1 MKKNFKYFGITWIV
15 GFVLFNAITFLIPNE
30 MFGVTRF
37 DKGVFW
43 VAYSLITL
51 SFLAE
56 ILTAYK
62 FIKDDGAEKMFL
74 NVPLLRTGYMAV
86 VASVFVGIVFMI
98 FPVLPAWIGAI
109 VSLVVAGCFVI
120 ACVKAIVLSEAISQ
134 KEQQIKTNT
143 SFIKD
148 AVIESANLI
157 ASATTEE
164 IRIECQKIHDAF
176 RFSDYVS
183 KSSLKE
189 VETEISNYLSKM
201 NLAVRNGNITEVK
214 FTSKKLLILI
224 KERNMRCKASK

>member
-15 GFVLFNAITFLIPNE
+15 GFIIFNAITFLIPNE
-30 MFGVTRF
+30 VFGVTRF

-43 VAYSLITL
+43 IAYALITL
-51 SFLAE
+51 SFIAQL
-56 ILTAYK
+56 ITAYK
-62 FIKDDGAEKMFL
+62 FIKDDSNEKMFL
-74 NVPLLRTGYMAV
+74 NIPLLRTGYAAIIV
-86 VASVFVGIVFMI
+86 SIIVGMVFMI

-109 VSLVVAGCFVI
+109 VSLLITGYFVI

-164 IRIECQKIHDAF
+164 IRIECQKIYDAF

-183 KSSLKE
+183 KVSLKE
-189 VETEISNYLSKM
+189 VEDEISNYLSKM
-201 NLAVRNGNITEVK
+201 KLAVGNANITEVK

-224 KERNMRCKASK
+224 KERNIRCKASK

>member
-30 MFGVTRF
+30 VFGVTRF

-56 ILTAYK
+56 IATAYK

-74 NVPLLRTGYMAV
+74 NIPLLRTGYMAV
-86 VASVFVGIVFMI
+86 VVSVIVGIVFMI

-109 VSLVVAGCFVI
+109 VSLLVAGYFVI
-120 ACVKAIVLSEAISQ
+120 ACVKAIVLSEDVYQ

-157 ASATTEE
+157 ARATTEE
-164 IRIECQKIHDAF
+164 IRIECQKIYDAF
-176 RFSDYVS
+176 RFSDHVS
-183 KSSLKE
+183 KSSLKDI
-189 VETEISNYLSKM
+189 ETEISNYLSEMK
-201 NLAVRNGNITEVK
+201 LAVENETIDEVK

>member
-1 MKKNFKYFGITWIV
+1 
-15 GFVLFNAITFLIPNE
+15 
-30 MFGVTRF
+30 
-37 DKGVFW
+37 
-43 VAYSLITL
+43 
-51 SFLAE
+51 
-56 ILTAYK
+56 
-62 FIKDDGAEKMFL
+62 MFL
-74 NVPLLRTGYMAV
+74 NIPLLRTGYAAIIV
-86 VASVFVGIVFMI
+86 SIIVGMVFMI

-109 VSLVVAGCFVI
+109 VSLLITGYFVI

-164 IRIECQKIHDAF
+164 IRIECQKIYDAF

-183 KSSLKE
+183 KVSLKE
-189 VETEISNYLSKM
+189 VEDEISNYLSKM
-201 NLAVRNGNITEVK
+201 KLAVGNANITEVK

-224 KERNMRCKASK
+224 KERNIRCKASK

>member
-30 MFGVTRF
+30 IFGVTRF
-37 DKGVFW
+37 DKGSFW
-43 VAYSLITL
+43 IAYSLITL

-56 ILTAYK
+56 IATAYK

-74 NVPLLRTGYMAV
+74 NIPLLRTGYMAV
-86 VASVFVGIVFMI
+86 VVSVIVGIVFMI

-109 VSLVVAGCFVI
+109 VCLLVAGYFAI
-120 ACVKAIVLSEAISQ
+120 ACVKAIVLSEVVYQ

-157 ASATTEE
+157 ASATAEE
-164 IRIECQKIHDAF
+164 IRIECQKIYDAF